1 MRKIAVFASG
11 NGTNFQAI
19 IEHIERGHLEAEV
32 AVLVTDKPDCFA
44 VERANNHNIP
54 VFAFNPKNYASKGEY
69 EKIIASILI
78 EKEVSLIVLAGYM
91 RLIGEVLLNMF
102 SNRIINIHP
111 ALLPAFPGKNGVQQ
125 AFQYG
130 VKIFGVTVHYV
141 DAGVDTGKIIAQE
154 CFKANRTE
162 TLTEIEEKIHTIEHQ
177 LYPKVIGEI
186 LYFPSEYPGS
196 L

>member
-111 ALLPAFPGKNGVQQ
+111 ALLPAFPGKNAIQQ
-125 AFQYG
+125 AYHHG

-141 DAGVDTGKIIAQE
+141 DSGIDSGKIIAQE
-154 CFKANRTE
+154 SCNTNGTE
-162 TLTEIEEKIHTIEHQ
+162 TLQEITQKIHAIEYK
-177 LYPKVIGEI
+177 LYSEVINKVLKKGK
-186 LYFPSEYPGS
+186 
-196 L
+196 